1 MLKTTIQDAI
11 NQQIVRE
18 MYSSNLYFCM
28 ASYFASKNL
37 NGFAAWMHIQ
47 AMEEMTHAV
56 KFFDY
61 IISRSGKATIGAI
74 AAPPVEWESP
84 FDAFQNAYHHEQL
97 VTDWINELVD
107 IAMTEK
113 DHATYNM
120 LQWFV
125 NEQVE
130 EEANTSLIVDKLKLI
145 GNDSS
150 ALFFLDNELGK
161 RPAAATTAATPAV

>member
-1 MLKTTIQDAI
+1 MIKTSIQDAI

-18 MYSSNLYFCM
+18 IYSSNLYFCM
-28 ASYFASKNL
+28 SSYFASKNL
-37 NGFAAWMHIQ
+37 NGFATWMHIQ
-47 AMEEMTHAV
+47 AMEEMTHAI

-61 IISRSGKATIGAI
+61 VNTRGGKATIGAI
-74 AAPPVEWESP
+74 AAPPVEWESAYYT
-84 FDAFQNAYHHEQL
+84 FLNAYQHEQN
-97 VTDWINELVD
+97 VTGWINDLVD
-107 IAMTEK
+107 LAMTEK

-130 EEANTSLIVDKLKLI
+130 EEANSSLIVDKLKLI

-150 ALFFLDNELGK
+150 AIFFLDNELGK
-161 RPAAATTAATPAV
+161 RPAAPASTPAV

>member
-1 MLKTTIQDAI
+1 MLKTTIQNAL
-11 NQQIVRE
+11 NQQIIKE
-18 MYSSNLYFCM
+18 MYSSNLYLSM
-28 ASYFASKNL
+28 ASYFAEQNL

-47 AMEEMTHAV
+47 AMEEMTHAI

-61 IISRSGKATIGAI
+61 IIARGGKAVIGSI

-84 FDAFQNAYHHEQL
+84 FNAFQSAYNHEQY
-97 VTDWINELVD
+97 VTEWINELVD
-107 IAMTEK
+107 IALNEK
-113 DHATYNM
+113 DHASYNM

-130 EEANTSLIVDKLKLI
+130 EEANTSLITDKLKLI

-161 RPAAATTAATPAV
+161 RPVAAAVAATAI